1 MCDGDQLVQRDNIA
15 YSLGVLLCL
24 SVQNLAKNAEQLIR
38 SHSPGRVALAVA
50 SLCQA
55 LHTSLFLVQN
65 SLRWISSCMWL
76 SSGNDVL
83 YYIFQILATA
93 VLVERGTVLL
103 PFPVGHV
110 LRVAFT
116 VAIIVGTA
124 MNIYSSA
131 IKTVLVSDLGWCVV
145 SYDRNWN
152 TRAKIVYV
160 GIYLLVQRDKIAYAL
175 GVFMCLSVQNCFDNL
190 AMLARRPTLARA
202 LQLTASVCHTIDNGV
217 FILQNSLRWLP
228 SCDGLSAVGDMSF
241 YVFQVL
247 STGILI
253 FRGTALLPASV
264 VTAARVVLGATGF
277 VAFALNVVNVF
288 SGEASGN
295 RVRLR
300 QFIAGFAAKI
310 ALAVVVYLATTVLS
324 LVGFWG
330 DYFFVQFAIQDY
342 ARGAWPSVPAAGRQ
356 VAVRPCERVG

>member
-1 MCDGDQLVQRDNIA
+1 MCDQD
-15 YSLGVLLCL
+15 
-24 SVQNLAKNAEQLIR
+24 
-38 SHSPGRVALAVA
+38 
-50 SLCQA
+50 
-55 LHTSLFLVQN
+55 
-65 SLRWISSCMWL
+65 
-76 SSGNDVL
+76 
-83 YYIFQILATA
+83 
-93 VLVERGTVLL
+93 
-103 PFPVGHV
+103 
-110 LRVAFT
+110 
-116 VAIIVGTA
+116 
-124 MNIYSSA
+124 
-131 IKTVLVSDLGWCVV
+131 
-145 SYDRNWN
+145 
-152 TRAKIVYV
+152 
-160 GIYLLVQRDKIAYAL
+160 LLVQRDKIAYAL

-277 VAFALNVVNVF
+277 VAFALNVVSGVLKNVFVTQDGWCVTIYSRTWNDKSKLVYVGLFASILCCFVVPVVQTFSNVF

-330 DYFFVQFAIQDY
+330 DYFFVHVLASTWSSMIVDN
-342 ARGAWPSVPAAGRQ
+342 GAADRVVAMSELRWAGAKRSGKRASAVAGSQPTPAQSLAMSPAPTQAAAAPAAPPRAPSDVQRASADSRG
-356 VAVRPCERVG
+356 E